1 MVEYNVINGEILD
14 EASLTLEEFARACAA
29 ERQWVV
35 ERVESGMLG
44 DGTRYVSRWRFT
56 SRDLTRARR
65 LRQMEFDFDAEPELA
80 ALVADLFEEVDRLRG
95 RLRAAGL
102 KPE

>member
-1 MVEYNVINGEILD
+1 MAEHNAIEAEVLD
-14 EASLTLEEFARACAA
+14 DTRLTLEEFTRACAV

-35 ERVESGMLG
+35 ERVETGMLG
-44 DGTRYVSRWRFT
+44 DGTRHASQWRFT
-56 SRDLTRARR
+56 SHDLTRARR

-80 ALVADLFEEVDRLRG
+80 ALVADLFEEVDHLRR

-102 KPE
+102 TLD

>member
-1 MVEYNVINGEILD
+1 MVEHNIINGEILD
-14 EASLTLEEFARACAA
+14 EASLTLEEFAHACAV
-29 ERQWVV
+29 ERQWVK

-44 DGTRYVSRWRFT
+44 DGTHYVSQWRFT

-65 LRQMEFDFDAEPELA
+65 LRQMEFDFDADPELA
-80 ALVADLFEEVDRLRG
+80 ALVADLFEEVERLKG

-102 KPE
+102 ASH

>member
-1 MVEYNVINGEILD
+1 MAEYNAIEAEVLD
-14 EASLTLEEFARACAA
+14 DARLTLEEFARACAV

-44 DGTRYVSRWRFT
+44 DGTRYVSKWQFT
-56 SRDLTRARR
+56 SHDLTRARR

-80 ALVADLFEEVDRLRG
+80 ALVADLFEEVDHLRR

-102 KPE
+102 KLE

>member
-1 MVEYNVINGEILD
+1 MAEYNAIEAEVLD
-14 EASLTLEEFARACAA
+14 DARLTLEEFARACAV

-44 DGTRYVSRWRFT
+44 GGTRYLSQWRFT
-56 SRDLTRARR
+56 SYDLTRARR

-80 ALVADLFEEVDRLRG
+80 ALVADLFEEVDHLRG

-102 KPE
+102 KLE

>member
-1 MVEYNVINGEILD
+1 MAEHNAIKGVVLD
-14 EASLTLEEFARACAA
+14 EASLTLEEFAHACAV

-44 DGTRYVSRWRFT
+44 DGTRYVAQWRFS

-65 LRQMEFDFDAEPELA
+65 LRQMEADFDAVPELA